1 MIMTLFSDS
10 KLIDLKIRQFLPY
23 MLLSQVSTMLIVFA
37 DSLVVG
43 NYVGKDALAAINTA
57 YPLTFVMGI
66 FTVIL
71 TVGVSSRLVYRLGR
85 SDARDTTICIS
96 AGRRLITIIAI
107 THTVLLLPFP
117 WIIAGSVSL
126 TPAIHDMAITYMCML
141 MITAPFGLVSC
152 CGVSILDA
160 YGKMSKTTLLTIG
173 EGTLNLLLDLLF
185 TGVLGMGVAGVG
197 LGTVIATATRC
208 LVTVFIIRKQTPFL
222 TTRVSE
228 VCGNDDSGIVS
239 DRKKETKE
247 MLRQGIPGAIGQ
259 LESLLKSW
267 ILVWGLSLAMGS
279 ESLGCLSIRSFIIS
293 VSFIFIEGFSGVMR
307 IIVGLQY
314 GIGNFKACLNMLK
327 RTTFWL
333 SVIILTITAVVLMY
347 PDFLFH
353 IFGYDAISEYDMTA
367 IRIFSLSLL
376 FLSAEKVM
384 SGFLIMLQQS
394 KKASLITLVNGF
406 IAFLPAFLVL
416 LFAKGGTSIWYSFLI
431 AGVASTVLAL
441 AFTVQESRR
450 EEENNRG
457 KSLAS
462 YCITSDMG
470 GSLAANVEHF
480 ATKSGLSAGKAYRVA
495 LCVDEITGYS
505 LTKFKDK
512 TYIDIFLTI
521 DGEDVQLVMV
531 DNGQHLDTSKLYE
544 DFHIKQITQ
553 NGTGQMEEVDK
564 FLSTD
569 FALVKEMVK
578 DVRYQWLWNM
588 NHTTIKI

>member
-1 MIMTLFSDS
+1 MTLFSNS

-23 MLLSQVSTMLIVFA
+23 MLLSQISVMIIIFC

-57 YPLTFVMGI
+57 YPLTFVMAIFSIIPQTGI
-66 FTVIL
+66 M
-71 TVGVSSRLVYRLGR
+71 SRLVYRLGR
-85 SDARDTTICIS
+85 GDARDTVICIS
-96 AGRRLITIIAI
+96 AGKRLIAFIAVAL
-107 THTVLLLPFP
+107 TVLQLPFP

-126 TPAIHDMAITYMCML
+126 TPAIYDMSITYMCLL
-141 MITAPFGLVSC
+141 MITAPFGVVNS
-152 CGVSILDA
+152 CGVNILSA
-160 YGKMSKTTLLTIG
+160 YGKMSNITLLTIG

-222 TTRVSE
+222 TTKVSE
-228 VCGNDDSGIVS
+228 VCDNDYSKIVS

-247 MLRQGIPGAIGQ
+247 MIRQGIPSVIGQ
-259 LESLLKSW
+259 LESLLKNW

-279 ESLGCLSIRSFIIS
+279 ESLGCLSIRSFIVS

-307 IIVGLQY
+307 MIVGLQY

-327 RTTFWL
+327 KTTLWL
-333 SVIILTITAVVLMY
+333 SVIVSVITAVVLIY

-353 IFGYDAISEYDMTA
+353 IFGYDTISPYDIEA

-376 FLSAEKVM
+376 FFGAENVM
-384 SGFLIMLQQS
+384 SDFLVMLQKS
-394 KKASLITLVNGF
+394 KKASWVTLVNGF
-406 IAFLPAFLVL
+406 IAFLPAFLIL
-416 LFAKGGTSIWYSFLI
+416 LFVTGGTSIWYSFLI
-431 AGVASTVLAL
+431 AGVASTTLAL
-441 AFTVQESRR
+441 IFTIRESRR
-450 EEENNRG
+450 EAEKNRS
-457 KSLAS
+457 KSIVS
-462 YCITSDMG
+462 YCITPDMG
-470 GSLAANVEHF
+470 SSLAADVERF
-480 ATKSGLSAGKAYRVA
+480 AIKSGLSESKAYSVA

-505 LTKFKDK
+505 FKRFKDK

-521 DGEDVQLVMV
+521 DREDVQLVMV
-531 DNGQHLDTSKLYE
+531 DNGKHLDTSKMYE
-544 DFHIKQITQ
+544 DYQIKENTGDQMKQI
-553 NGTGQMEEVDK
+553 EEIDR
-564 FLSTD
+564 FLSAD

-578 DVRYQWLWNM
+578 SVSYQWLWNM